1 MRKDGRKI
9 KTIDPMYKLIGHI
22 MVDRCDAMNMIEL
35 TVQQD
40 PIRKYM
46 RRKKDEGYTFSH
58 LAIVLAAFIRTTAE
72 YPFLNRFVVNKN
84 LYARNELT
92 IGMVVLK
99 PGETEGTM
107 NKMFFKPDMTIYQV
121 QEVLDEYIDRNRGAG
136 KTNSTDKLMATLLSI
151 PGLARVGVNLIRWM
165 DWHGLLPKAV
175 IDASP
180 FHCTMTITNLA
191 SIGTNYIFHHVYN
204 FGTTSMVMAMGN
216 TREDPVKRHGEI
228 VFEKVIPIGL
238 VMDERIGEGVQ
249 FAIACKKLQSILQN
263 PQVLEVPPEVVK
275 EDIK

>member
-9 KTIDPMYKLIGHI
+9 KTIDPMYKLISHI
-22 MVDRCDAMNMIEL
+22 MVERSDSMNMIEL

-40 PIRKYM
+40 PIRKYI
-46 RRKKDEGYTFSH
+46 RKKKDEGYTFSH
-58 LAIVLAAFIRTTAE
+58 LAVVLAAYIRTIAD

-84 LYARNELT
+84 LYARKEVA

-107 NKMFFKPDMTIYQV
+107 SKMYFNPGMTIYEIQN
-121 QEVLDEYIDRNRGAG
+121 VLDEYINKNRGAG
-136 KTNSTDKLMATLLSI
+136 KTNSTDKLMGILLSI
-151 PGLARVGVNLIRWM
+151 PGLARVGVNFIKFLNN
-165 DWHGLLPKAV
+165 HGLLPKAV

-204 FGTTSMVMAMGN
+204 FGTTSMIMAMGN

-238 VMDERIGEGVQ
+238 VMDERIAEGVQ
-249 FAIACKKLQSILQN
+249 FAMACRKLQSILQN
-263 PQVLEVPPEVVK
+263 PEVLEQPPEQVK

>member
-9 KTIDPMYKLIGHI
+9 KTIDPMYKLISHI
-22 MVDRCDAMNMIEL
+22 MVERSDSMNMIEL

-40 PIRKYM
+40 PIRKYI
-46 RRKKDEGYTFSH
+46 RKKKDEGYTFSH
-58 LAIVLAAFIRTTAE
+58 LAVVLAAYIRTIAD
-72 YPFLNRFVVNKN
+72 YPFLNRFVVNKT
-84 LYARNELT
+84 LYARKEVA

-107 NKMFFKPDMTIYQV
+107 SKMYFNPGMTIYEIQN
-121 QEVLDEYIDRNRGAG
+121 VLDEYIIKNRGAG
-136 KTNSTDKLMATLLSI
+136 KTNSTDKLMGILLSI
-151 PGLARVGVNLIRWM
+151 PGLARVGVNFIKFL
-165 DWHGLLPKAV
+165 DKHGLLPKAV

-204 FGTTSMVMAMGN
+204 FGTTSMIMAMGN

-238 VMDERIGEGVQ
+238 VMDERIAEGVQ
-249 FAIACKKLQSILQN
+249 FAMACRKLQSILQN
-263 PQVLEVPPEVVK
+263 PEVLEQPPEVVK

>member
-9 KTIDPMYKLIGHI
+9 KTIDPMYKLISHI
-22 MVDRCDAMNMIEL
+22 MVERNDSMNMIEL

-40 PIRKYM
+40 PIRKYI

-58 LAIVLAAFIRTTAE
+58 LAVVLAAYIRTIAD
-72 YPFLNRFVVNKN
+72 YPFLNRFVVNKT
-84 LYARNELT
+84 LYARKEVA

-107 NKMFFKPDMTIYQV
+107 NKMFFKPEMTIFEIQK
-121 QEVLDEYIDRNRGAG
+121 VLDDYINTNRGAG
-136 KTNSTDKLMATLLSI
+136 KTNSTDRLMAFMLSI
-151 PGLARVGVNLIRWM
+151 PGLARVGVNFIKFL
-165 DWHGLLPKAV
+165 DWLGWLPKAI

-204 FGTTSMVMAMGN
+204 FGTTSMIMAMGN

-238 VMDERIGEGVQ
+238 VMDERIAEGVQ
-249 FAIACKKLQSILQN
+249 FAMACRKLQSILQN
-263 PQVLEVPPEVVK
+263 PEVLEQPPEEVK

>member
-9 KTIDPMYKLIGHI
+9 KTIDPMYKLISHI
-22 MVDRCDAMNMIEL
+22 MVERSDSMNMIEL

-58 LAIVLAAFIRTTAE
+58 LAIVLAAFIRTVAE
-72 YPFLNRFVVNKN
+72 YPFLNRFVVNKT

-107 NKMFFKPDMTIYQV
+107 NKMYFKPDMTIFQI

-204 FGTTSMVMAMGN
+204 FGTTSMLMAMGN

-228 VFEKVIPIGL
+228 VFDKVIPIGL
-238 VMDERIGEGVQ
+238 VMDERIADGAQ
-249 FAIACKKLQSILQN
+249 FALACRKLQSILQN
-263 PQVLEVPPEVVK
+263 PEVLEQPPAEVK

>member
-1 MRKDGRKI
+1 MRKDGRLI

-22 MVDRCDAMNMIEL
+22 MPDRNDSMNMIEL
-35 TVQQD
+35 TVVQD
-40 PIRKYM
+40 PIRKYI
-46 RRKKDEGYTFSH
+46 RKKKDEGYTFSH
-58 LAIVLAAFIRTTAE
+58 LAVVIAAFIRTVAE
-72 YPFLNRFVVNKN
+72 YPFLNRFVVNKR
-84 LYARNELT
+84 LYARNEVA

-107 NKMFFKPDMTIYQV
+107 NKMYFKPDMTIYQI
-121 QEVLDEYIDRNRGAG
+121 QEVLDEYINTNRGAG
-136 KTNSTDKLMATLLSI
+136 MTNSTDKIMNTMLSI
-151 PGLARVGVNLIRWM
+151 PGLARVGVNFLKWL
-165 DWHGLLPKAV
+165 DKHGWLPKSI

>member
-1 MRKDGRKI
+1 MRKDGRLI
-9 KTIDPMYKLIGHI
+9 KTIDPMYKLISHI
-22 MVDRCDAMNMIEL
+22 MPDRNDSMNMIEL
-35 TVQQD
+35 TVVQD
-40 PIRKYM
+40 PIRKYI
-46 RRKKDEGYTFSH
+46 RKKKDEGYTFSH
-58 LAIVLAAFIRTTAE
+58 LAVVIAAFIRTVAE
-72 YPFLNRFVVNKN
+72 YPFLNRFVVNKR
-84 LYARNELT
+84 LYARNEVA

-107 NKMFFKPDMTIYQV
+107 NKMYFKPDMTIYQI
-121 QEVLDEYIDRNRGAG
+121 QEVLDEYINTNRGQG
-136 KTNSTDKLMATLLSI
+136 MTNSTDKIMNTMLSI
-151 PGLARVGVNLIRWM
+151 PGLARVGVNFIKWM
-165 DWHGLLPKAV
+165 DKHGLLPKSI

>member
-9 KTIDPMYKLIGHI
+9 KTIDPMYKLISHI
-22 MVDRCDAMNMIEL
+22 MVDRNDSMNMIEL

-40 PIRKYM
+40 PIRKYI
-46 RRKKDEGYTFSH
+46 RKKKDEGYTFSH
-58 LAIVLAAFIRTTAE
+58 LAVVLAAYIRTIAD
-72 YPFLNRFVVNKN
+72 YPFLNRFVVNKT
-84 LYARNELT
+84 LYARKEVA

-107 NKMFFKPDMTIYQV
+107 SKMYFNPGMTIYEIQN
-121 QEVLDEYIDRNRGAG
+121 VLDEYINKNRGAG
-136 KTNSTDKLMATLLSI
+136 KTNSTDKLMGILLSI
-151 PGLARVGVNLIRWM
+151 PGLARVGVNFIKFL
-165 DWHGLLPKAV
+165 DKHGLLPKAV

-204 FGTTSMVMAMGN
+204 FGTTSMIMAMGN

-238 VMDERIGEGVQ
+238 VMDERIAEGVQ
-249 FAIACKKLQSILQN
+249 FAMACRKLQSILQN
-263 PQVLEVPPEVVK
+263 PEVLEQPPEQVK

>member
-9 KTIDPMYKLIGHI
+9 KTIDPMYKLISHI
-22 MVDRCDAMNMIEL
+22 MVERSDSMNMIEL

-40 PIRKYM
+40 PIRKYI
-46 RRKKDEGYTFSH
+46 RKKKDEGYTFSH
-58 LAIVLAAFIRTTAE
+58 LAVVLAAYIRTIAD
-72 YPFLNRFVVNKN
+72 YPFLNRFVVNKT
-84 LYARNELT
+84 LYARKEVA

-107 NKMFFKPDMTIYQV
+107 SKMYFNPGMTIYEIQN
-121 QEVLDEYIDRNRGAG
+121 VLDEYIIKNRGAG
-136 KTNSTDKLMATLLSI
+136 KTNSTDKLMGILLSI
-151 PGLARVGVNLIRWM
+151 PGLARVGVNFIKFL
-165 DWHGLLPKAV
+165 DKEDLLPKAV

-204 FGTTSMVMAMGN
+204 FGTTSMIMAMGN

-238 VMDERIGEGVQ
+238 VMDERIAEGVQ
-249 FAIACKKLQSILQN
+249 FAMACRKLQSILQN
-263 PQVLEVPPEVVK
+263 PEVLEQPPEQVK

>member
-9 KTIDPMYKLIGHI
+9 KTIDPMYKLISHI
-22 MVDRCDAMNMIEL
+22 MVERCDSMNMIEL

-40 PIRKYM
+40 PIRKYI
-46 RRKKDEGYTFSH
+46 RKKKDEGYTFSH
-58 LAIVLAAFIRTTAE
+58 LAVVLAAYIRTIAD

-84 LYARNELT
+84 LYARKEVA

-107 NKMFFKPDMTIYQV
+107 SKMYFNPGMTIYEIQN
-121 QEVLDEYIDRNRGAG
+121 VLDEYINKNRGAG
-136 KTNSTDKLMATLLSI
+136 KTNSTDKLMGILLSI
-151 PGLARVGVNLIRWM
+151 PGLARVGVNFIKFL
-165 DWHGLLPKAV
+165 DKHGLLPKAV

-204 FGTTSMVMAMGN
+204 FGTTSMIMAMGN

-238 VMDERIGEGVQ
+238 VMDERIAEGVQ
-249 FAIACKKLQSILQN
+249 FAMACRKLQSILQN
-263 PQVLEVPPEVVK
+263 PEVLEQPPEQVK

>member
-9 KTIDPMYKLIGHI
+9 KTIDPMYKLISHI
-22 MVDRCDAMNMIEL
+22 MVERCDSMNMIEL

-40 PIRKYM
+40 PIRKYI
-46 RRKKDEGYTFSH
+46 RKKKDEGYTFSH
-58 LAIVLAAFIRTTAE
+58 LAVVLAAYIRTIAD
-72 YPFLNRFVVNKN
+72 YPFLNRFVVNKT
-84 LYARNELT
+84 LYARKEVA

-107 NKMFFKPDMTIYQV
+107 SKMYFNPGMTIYEIQN
-121 QEVLDEYIDRNRGAG
+121 VLDEYINKNRGAG
-136 KTNSTDKLMATLLSI
+136 KTNSTDKLMGILLSI
-151 PGLARVGVNLIRWM
+151 PGLARVGVNFIKFL
-165 DWHGLLPKAV
+165 DKHGLLPKAV

-204 FGTTSMVMAMGN
+204 FGTTSMIMAMGN

-238 VMDERIGEGVQ
+238 VMDERIAEGVQ
-249 FAIACKKLQSILQN
+249 FAMACRKLQSILQN
-263 PQVLEVPPEVVK
+263 PEVLEQPPEMVK

>member
-9 KTIDPMYKLIGHI
+9 KTIDPMYKLISHI
-22 MVDRCDAMNMIEL
+22 MVERNDSMNMIEL

-40 PIRKYM
+40 PIRKYI
-46 RRKKDEGYTFSH
+46 RKKKDEGYTFSH
-58 LAIVLAAFIRTTAE
+58 LAVVLAAYIRTIAD
-72 YPFLNRFVVNKN
+72 YPFLNRFVVNKT
-84 LYARNELT
+84 LYARKEVA

-107 NKMFFKPDMTIYQV
+107 SKMYFNPGMTIYEIQN
-121 QEVLDEYIDRNRGAG
+121 VLDEYINKNRGAG
-136 KTNSTDKLMATLLSI
+136 KTNSTDKLMGILLSI
-151 PGLARVGVNLIRWM
+151 PGLARVGVNFIKFL
-165 DWHGLLPKAV
+165 DKHGLLPKAV

-204 FGTTSMVMAMGN
+204 FGTTSMIMAMGN

-238 VMDERIGEGVQ
+238 VMDERIAEGVQ
-249 FAIACKKLQSILQN
+249 FAMACRKLQSILLN
-263 PQVLEVPPEVVK
+263 PEVLEQPPEQVK